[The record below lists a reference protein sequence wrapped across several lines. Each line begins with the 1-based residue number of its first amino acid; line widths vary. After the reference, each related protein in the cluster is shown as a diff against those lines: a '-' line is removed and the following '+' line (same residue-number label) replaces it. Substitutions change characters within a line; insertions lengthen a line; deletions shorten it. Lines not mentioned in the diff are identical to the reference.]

1 MNTRRFLSAWGRIL
15 TGQPPMLSIEITRE
29 CPLHCPG
36 CYAYEDQHLGGGV
49 TLREL
54 RDFHGDELVDGV
66 LDLVRRHRPVHLS
79 LVGGE
84 PLVRHKELSRILPE
98 LSRMRVETLVVTSGV
113 IAIPKEWNELVHIR
127 VAVSI
132 DGLQADHDKRRAPAT
147 YDRILQNVAGRR
159 VDISWVITRQQ
170 LEREGYLEEYL
181 AFWTARPEI
190 DRIWLSLYTPQ
201 IGEQSPEML
210 TAEQRQRL
218 IRELPRLKEKY
229 DALLMTD
236 GIAEAFA
243 TPPSDPDH
251 CVFSRMSVNYSADLK
266 TQVQPCF
273 FGGEPDCRQ
282 CGCAVTAG
290 LHWIGRKR
298 LLGPIRASQLM
309 EASIA
314 VGSLVSH
321 TASGRM

>member
-1 MNTRRFLSAWGRIL
+1 MNTLRFLSAWGRIL
-15 TGQPPMLSIEITRE
+15 KGRPPMLSIEITRE

-36 CYAYEDQHLGGGV
+36 CYAYQDQHLGGTV
-49 TLREL
+49 TLRQL
-54 RDFHGDELVDGV
+54 HDFRGDALVDGV
-66 LDLVRRHRPVHLS
+66 LNLVREHKPVHLS

-98 LSRMRVETLVVTSGV
+98 LSKMRVETLVVTSGV
-113 IAIPKEWNELVHIR
+113 IPIPAGWHDLDHIR
-127 VAVSI
+127 IAISV
-132 DGLQADHDKRRAPAT
+132 DGLQPDHDKRRAPAT
-147 YDRILQNVAGRR
+147 YDRILQNIAGQR

-170 LEREGYLEEYL
+170 VERADYLEEYL
-181 AFWTARPEI
+181 AFWTARSEI

-201 IGEQSPEML
+201 IGEQSAEML
-210 TAEQRQRL
+210 TQKQRQFL
-218 IRELPRLKEKY
+218 VAELPRLKERY

-243 TPPSDPDH
+243 NPPADPDH

-266 TQVQPCF
+266 TRVDPCF

-290 LHWIGRKR
+290 LHWVGRKR
-298 LLGPIRASQLM
+298 VVGPLRLAHVM
-309 EASIA
+309 EASVAI
-314 VGSLVSH
+314 GSLVSEAA
-321 TASGRM
+321 TGRM